1 MNNFDDATKNI
12 KKRTSN
18 LTEILDHPCR
28 ILIIGGCE
36 SGQTNSLLN
45 QINQQPHI
53 NKICLYAKD
62 PYEAKHQ
69 FLITKEKVQA

>member
-12 KKRTSN
+12 KKRTPN

-36 SGQTNSLLN
+36 SGKTNSLLN
-45 QINQQPHI
+45 QIN
-53 NKICLYAKD
+53 
-62 PYEAKHQ
+62 
-69 FLITKEKVQA
+69 